1 MGDITITVSEKELK
15 LLLKHVALANWMLE
29 AYKTE
34 PDDEG
39 RENEAFYHKILTLAH
54 ENGLKE
60 GIIFDEDLKDFFLTD
75 EKDQEYHQ
83 FVDLYNEEFFWEH
96 LEDELAK
103 RDLLEKHEKKAIE
116 GMDTNKWFDLLG
128 KEVEKYYQEF
138 AKNGVKNLR
147 IVK

>member
-1 MGDITITVSEKELK
+1 MGDITISMSEKEMK

-29 AYKTE
+29 AYQTE

-39 RENEAFYHKILTLAH
+39 RENEAFYHRILTLAY

-60 GIIFDEDLKDFFLTD
+60 GIIYDGDLKDFFLTD

-83 FVDLYNEEFFWEH
+83 HIDSYNEEVFWEH

-103 RDLLEKHEKKAIE
+103 RDLLEKHEKKAIA
-116 GMDTNKWFDLLG
+116 GMDTKKWFDLLG
-128 KEVEKYYQEF
+128 KEFEKYYQEF
-138 AKNGVKNLR
+138 AKNGLKNLR